1 MRSKQSLGFIV
12 VVLLMGAVMGTLL
25 GELIAFLLPD
35 GVVKDFFL
43 KSGEIGFGPG
53 TLNAVLFTITLGLTL
68 KLNVVG
74 LIGIGVAVYLLRWV
88 LN

>member
-1 MRSKQSLGFIV
+1 MRSKRSLGFIV
-12 VVLLMGAVMGTLL
+12 VVLLLGALTGTLL
-25 GELIAFLLPD
+25 GELAGFLLPA

-43 KSGEIGFGPG
+43 KSGEIGFGPS
-53 TLNAVLFTITLGLTL
+53 TLNAVLFSITLGLTL
-68 KLNVVG
+68 KINVVG

>member
-1 MRSKQSLGFIV
+1 LRSKRSLGFIV
-12 VVLLMGAVMGTLL
+12 VVLLLGALTGTLL
-25 GELIAFLLPD
+25 GELAGFLLPA
-35 GVVKDFFL
+35 GVVKEFFL

-53 TLNAVLFTITLGLTL
+53 TLNAVLFSITLGLTL
-68 KLNVVG
+68 KINVVG

>member
-1 MRSKQSLGFIV
+1 MT
-12 VVLLMGAVMGTLL
+12 GTLL
-25 GELIAFLLPD
+25 GELIGLLLPA

-43 KSGEIGFGPG
+43 KSGAIGFGPG
-53 TLNAVLFTITLGLTL
+53 TLNAVLFTITIGLSF
-68 KLNVVG
+68 KINVVG